1 MKTDKLNSILN
12 RSILVAIL
20 TKDGKEA
27 RLYAHTE
34 SRGYQTGYTPKEF
47 MYFVPY
53 SANGVPQSFT
63 GITRDSRRKDFI
75 ARVVARGSEV
85 SIIDNGRFNKWSA

>member
-1 MKTDKLNSILN
+1 METNKLNSILN
-12 RSILVAIL
+12 SGILVAIL

-27 RLYAHTE
+27 RLYAHAE
-34 SRGYQTGYTPKEF
+34 SRGYQTSYTHKEF

-53 SANGVPQSFT
+53 SINGIPQSFT

-75 ARVVARGSEV
+75 ARVVARGSKV
-85 SIIDNGRFNKWSA
+85 SIIDNKRFNKWVA